1 MGRNMNEGSLPFQI
15 PNTDSIQMIEEKSN
29 FNFLCKL
36 NIVSNLG
43 IWRKQQV
50 SPAYRDRWIA
60 PRLHGRSLMANK
72 KNGKWNLGIE
82 LIFSFL
88 LRSLSI
94 LTHAQVQRNPP
105 VRPSCS
111 FWRCV
116 ICTWHVYAHLIH
128 HKYWTWLVGL
138 LERERKRRKMFAI
151 YHCGMAPFL
160 QMAHGR

>member
-1 MGRNMNEGSLPFQI
+1 MGRNMNEGSLPIQI

-29 FNFLCKL
+29 FNFLCKS

-82 LIFSFL
+82 APNSFFFFFSFKIFSNSDA
-88 LRSLSI
+88 RPSSKE
-94 LTHAQVQRNPP
+94 PP
-105 VRPSCS
+105 QFVRPVLSDGVLYVLDMS
-111 FWRCV
+111 MH
-116 ICTWHVYAHLIH
+116 I
-128 HKYWTWLVGL
+128 
-138 LERERKRRKMFAI
+138 
-151 YHCGMAPFL
+151 
-160 QMAHGR
+160 